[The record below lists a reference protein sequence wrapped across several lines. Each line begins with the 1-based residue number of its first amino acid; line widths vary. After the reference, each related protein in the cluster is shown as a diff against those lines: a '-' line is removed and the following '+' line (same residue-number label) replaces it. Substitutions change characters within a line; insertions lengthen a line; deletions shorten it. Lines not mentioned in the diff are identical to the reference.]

1 MANLPSGT
9 VTMLFTDIAGST
21 RLLQEIGRDSYIE
34 ALRLHRRLLR
44 AAASRHGGV
53 EVEMQG
59 DCFLFA
65 FAGARPGVAAAAEMQ
80 RDLAGH
86 DWPEEPIHVRIGIH
100 TGAPAVDGDRYAGL
114 DVHRAARVM
123 SAGHGGQILVSAETY
138 AATGDELPDGLAL
151 RDLGEH
157 RLKDLL
163 EPQGIYQLVVP
174 GLPDEFPALAA
185 LGTQVGL
192 PVPPNRLV
200 GREQELGEIA
210 SLVESGT
217 RLLTLVGPGG
227 TGKTRLAVQAAAELS
242 DRFPDGVWFVALAP
256 IRDEA
261 LVLGEIARTVGYREQ
276 PDTDPIGG
284 LAAALAGK
292 RALLLLDNF
301 EHVGGAAPSIPRLL
315 AGAADLNVLATSRE
329 PLHVSGEQVLAIE
342 PLPIDTDAA
351 ILFAERARA
360 ATGDFSLSDANVATV
375 AAICARLDGLP
386 LALELAAA
394 RIPLL
399 SPQALLARL
408 DESLG
413 LLTGGPRDAEDRQ
426 RTLRGTIDW
435 SYELLTVQEQELFA
449 RLAVFAGGARLDAVE
464 GVVGP
469 DVLDGLSS
477 LVDKSL
483 LRRSDDPDGEPRFWL
498 LETMREYAAERAE
511 AAEVAGATRQRH
523 AEHFLAFA
531 EQADPEFRGP
541 RNAEWI
547 DRMERE
553 HDNLRAALT
562 FLIGTGQGE
571 PALRL
576 AAITSRLWIQRGYL
590 SEGRDWLEAA
600 LALEGPSPSRARA
613 LRRLAIHSCE
623 VGAIDRAASS
633 AGEALELDRAA
644 GDGRGVA
651 ESAGILADVAAH
663 RGDLETAG
671 AMYEEAVAQA
681 RAAGD
686 ERELAISLYNLANVR
701 HLQGADTEAEALFEE
716 AQSGFRA
723 LGDALGLGGSL
734 LSLVG
739 IVSPRRDYVR
749 VSELLSEAA
758 ELLAAIGFTSGL
770 LDVVEASGRVAVETG
785 RMDAAARLFGAF
797 HARNEEIGRAG
808 VHPAELAAHDASIGA
823 VRSALGAEPFD
834 EAWQAGAAL
843 GVEAAVAEALETV
856 SAIAA
861 REASLRA

>member
-1 MANLPSGT
+1 M
-9 VTMLFTDIAGST
+9 
-21 RLLQEIGRDSYIE
+21 
-34 ALRLHRRLLR
+34 
-44 AAASRHGGV
+44 
-53 EVEMQG
+53 
-59 DCFLFA
+59 
-65 FAGARPGVAAAAEMQ
+65 
-80 RDLAGH
+80 
-86 DWPEEPIHVRIGIH
+86 
-100 TGAPAVDGDRYAGL
+100 
-114 DVHRAARVM
+114 
-123 SAGHGGQILVSAETY
+123 
-138 AATGDELPDGLAL
+138 
-151 RDLGEH
+151 
-157 RLKDLL
+157 
-163 EPQGIYQLVVP
+163 
-174 GLPDEFPALAA
+174 
-185 LGTQVGL
+185 
-192 PVPPNRLV
+192 
-200 GREQELGEIA
+200 
-210 SLVESGT
+210 
-217 RLLTLVGPGG
+217 
-227 TGKTRLAVQAAAELS
+227 
-242 DRFPDGVWFVALAP
+242 ALAP

-261 LVLGEIARTVGYREQ
+261 LVLGEIARAVGYREQ

-292 RALLLLDNF
+292 RACSCSTTSSTSAARLLRF
-301 EHVGGAAPSIPRLL
+301 PRLL

-413 LLTGGPRDAEDRQ
+413 LLTGGPRDAGPPAHAAGDDRLE
-426 RTLRGTIDW
+426 LRA
-435 SYELLTVQEQELFA
+435 A
-449 RLAVFAGGARLDAVE
+449 RPFRNRSCSPGSPSSPGAPASMPSRAS
-464 GVVGP
+464 VGP

-651 ESAGILADVAAH
+651 ESRRILADVAAH